1 MWNIKS
7 LALSAI
13 ALLMLGGCANQNSQ
27 MQRDAVM
34 ERNKALSVDKVNYVD
49 DMDVLVSDIKLFKE
63 NGFLK
68 LMAEFINA
76 DNGEKRDFVYQV
88 EWYDQYG
95 QLQETTSWRPK
106 TVIGNQKIKVIE
118 AATMPSIVDYKLIIS
133 TKK

>member
-95 QLQETTSWRPK
+95 QLKETTSWRPK
-106 TVIGNQKIKVIE
+106 TVIGNQKIKVVE

>member
-95 QLQETTSWRPK
+95 QLKETTSWRPK
-106 TVIGNQKIKVIE
+106 TVIGNQKIKVVE
-118 AATMPSIVDYKLIIS
+118 AATIPSIVDYKLIIS

>member
-1 MWNIKS
+1 MLNFKS
-7 LALSAI
+7 LTLSLTALV
-13 ALLMLGGCANQNSQ
+13 MLSGCANQNLQ
-27 MQRDAVM
+27 MQREAEL
-34 ERNKALSVDKVNYVD
+34 ERNKAYSVDKVNYVD

-68 LMAEFINA
+68 LMAEFMNA
-76 DNGEKRDFVYQV
+76 DDGKKRDFVYQV

-95 QLQETTSWRPK
+95 QLKEATSWRPK
-106 TVIGNQKIKVIE
+106 TVIGNQKVKVVE

>member
-7 LALSAI
+7 LALSVI

-95 QLQETTSWRPK
+95 QLKETTSWRPK

>member
-1 MWNIKS
+1 MLNIKS

-95 QLQETTSWRPK
+95 QLKETTSWRPK
-106 TVIGNQKIKVIE
+106 TVIGNQKIKVVE

>member
-95 QLQETTSWRPK
+95 QLKETTSWRPK

-118 AATMPSIVDYKLIIS
+118 AATIPSIVDYKLIIS